1 MGCETGLVNLSLADV
16 TRTRRRSLIAFVSLA
31 LVLLTLETWIAAR
44 VETSPR
50 PDMLAIAVTLDIAVG
65 VPLLFYLLIVRKKF
79 LPLSSMVPVCI
90 LTLLA
95 IRFILPTS
103 EQSFLR
109 FSEFLIPAIEL
120 AVAGFV
126 LFKLRH
132 IIRDVRTARRE
143 CLYFTDA
150 LRAGMRKSIKS
161 DFVAAIVATEA
172 SMFYLVFAGW
182 FARFRTSRQDV
193 SVYSYHRKSSYLLWA
208 LVALVGVETG
218 GVHLVISI
226 WTQTG
231 AWIFTAISAYTILWL
246 VGHFHATRLQP
257 VVVDDRYLHLRTG
270 LIWRSQM
277 SLSNIVEVRKR
288 MQGDAE
294 LDGYVNVAMM
304 GSPDIVVVLKEVVE
318 IESLFARKRE
328 ATLVGI
334 GVDEPGKLL
343 EDLQNRLSGQPKYPE

>member
-1 MGCETGLVNLSLADV
+1 MNLSLSEM
-16 TRTRRRSLIAFVSLA
+16 TLTRRRSLIAFVSLS
-31 LVLLTLETWIAAR
+31 LVLVLLETWIATR
-44 VETSPR
+44 VEASPR
-50 PDMLAIAVTLDIAVG
+50 PGMLSIAITIDLMVG
-65 VPLLFYLLIVRKKF
+65 VPLLYYLLLVRKKF
-79 LPLSSMVPVCI
+79 LPLSSIVPVCI

-103 EQSFLR
+103 EHSFLR

-120 AVAGFV
+120 SVAGLV

-143 CLYFTDA
+143 FLYFTDA
-150 LRAGMRKSIKS
+150 LRAGIRRSIKS
-161 DFVAAIVATEA
+161 DFVAAVVATEA
-172 SMFYLVFAGW
+172 SMLYLVFAGW
-182 FARFRTSRQDV
+182 FARFRTSRQGA
-193 SVYSYHRKSSYLLWA
+193 SAYSYHRKISYLFWA
-208 LVALVGVETG
+208 LVALVVVETG

-231 AWIFTAISAYTILWL
+231 AWVFTAISAYSILWL
-246 VGHFHATRLQP
+246 VGHFHAARLQP
-257 VVVDDRYLHLRTG
+257 IIVDHSYIHLRTG
-270 LIWRSQM
+270 LIWRARM
-277 SLSNIVEVRKR
+277 PLSDVAEVRKR
-288 MQGDAE
+288 MRSDSE

-304 GSPDIVVVLKEVVE
+304 GSPDIVVALKEVVE

-334 GVDEPGKLL
+334 GVDEPEKLL

>member
-1 MGCETGLVNLSLADV
+1 M
-16 TRTRRRSLIAFVSLA
+16 
-31 LVLLTLETWIAAR
+31 LVLLETWIATR
-44 VETSPR
+44 VEASPQ
-50 PDMLAIAVTLDIAVG
+50 PDMLAIAITMDLVVG
-65 VPLLFYLLIVRKKF
+65 VPLLYYLLLVRKKF
-79 LPLSSMVPVCI
+79 LPLSSIVPVCI

-120 AVAGFV
+120 SVAGFV

-150 LRAGMRKSIKS
+150 LRAGIGKSIKS
-161 DFVAAIVATEA
+161 DFVAVIVATEA

-208 LVALVGVETG
+208 LVALVIVETG

-231 AWIFTAISAYTILWL
+231 AWVFTAISAYTILWL

-257 VVVDDRYLHLRTG
+257 IVVDDRYVHLRTG
-270 LIWRSQM
+270 LIWRTQM

-294 LDGYVNVAMM
+294 IGGYVNVAIM
-304 GSPDIVVVLKEVVE
+304 GSPDIVVVLQEAVE
-318 IESLFARKRE
+318 IEGLFARKRK
-328 ATLVGI
+328 ANLVGI
-334 GVDEPGKLL
+334 GVDEPDGLL
-343 EDLQNRLSGQPKYPE
+343 EDLGKRLSGQPKYSE